1 MIEQI
6 ENPVTEE
13 VTENIEE
20 TIEETPEQVEE
31 IVEEKKYT
39 DKEVDELISKRL
51 ARQESKLRK
60 EYANKYGK
68 LESVLS
74 QGTGINDIEELTNT
88 FNEFYTKK
96 GIQIQ
101 DEPKF
106 SDRDNEVLANAEA
119 EEIIS
124 YGYEDIKEEVDRL
137 ANIGLDGMTPREKI
151 VFKRLADER
160 QRLED
165 EKELRSIGVTELDDK
180 FKEFSKQL
188 NPNLSTKEKYELY
201 LKYNPKERKE
211 TIGSMVNKTPET
223 KIKDFYT
230 FEEASRITEKEYL
243 ANPKLMDIVQAS
255 MSKW

>member
-6 ENPVTEE
+6 ENPVIEDI
-13 VTENIEE
+13 TENIEE
-20 TIEETPEQVEE
+20 TIEETPVQEE

-74 QGTGINDIEELTNT
+74 QGTGIEDIEELTNT
-88 FNEFYTKK
+88 FNDFYTKR
-96 GIQIQ
+96 GIQIK
-101 DEPKF
+101 DEPKY

-137 ANIGLDGMTPREKI
+137 ANVGLDNMTPREKI
-151 VFKRLADER
+151 VFKKLADER

-180 FKEFSKQL
+180 YKEFAKQL

-201 LKYNPKERKE
+201 LKYNPKEKHE
-211 TIGSMVNKTPET
+211 TIGSMVNQMPEA
-223 KIKDFYT
+223 KVKDFYT

-243 ANPKLMDIVQAS
+243 ANPKLMDIVQNS